1 MDALLRLE
9 PLRDELGAFAPWTDG
24 YTPRFDVK
32 ETNDGYV
39 LKADLPG
46 VREEEVDVSLSGNR
60 LTISG
65 KKEEE
70 HEEEGEHYYAT
81 ERTYGSFARSFSLPD
96 SVDGEHVTAEMK
108 DGVLTLN
115 VPKRPEAQPKKIS
128 ISKGGGEAQGKA

>member
-9 PLRDELGAFAPWTDG
+9 PLRDELGAFAPWTGG

-128 ISKGGGEAQGKA
+128 IGKGGGEAQGKA